1 MGFLFMGR
9 NLRFSCTIHAR
20 KSNTML
26 QWQGTLGALNCAFT
40 SYSYAKATI
49 DTYKYIRSFRKDTY
63 ELKTILRKMDYA
75 DASFIL
81 CISRLLHPLTSNALS
96 EDSALLNLSML
107 PKDML
112 SAKHLL
118 ASWSF

>member
-20 KSNTML
+20 KSNTVL
-26 QWQGTLGALNCAFT
+26 QWQGTLDVLNCAFT
-40 SYSYAKATI
+40 SCSYAKATV

-75 DASFIL
+75 DIPLNL
-81 CISRLLHPLTSNALS
+81 CISRILCPMTPV
-96 EDSALLNLSML
+96 ALL
-107 PKDML
+107 
-112 SAKHLL
+112 
-118 ASWSF
+118 